1 VPRRN
6 TGGRKPCALLHIV
19 PNYGLGGVELAA
31 ESAAVDNGG
40 LVRVHF
46 LAAMAGQPLPKPCP
60 WVTIGPQGSA
70 LGLRALVAAIR
81 QIREADPEILLFSLW
96 RPLPLFLAA
105 KLLFPRKKFVLF
117 LHLEKDLH
125 WVDAIVTRIMLAGID
140 EVWADSEA
148 ALKRRGKAG
157 RRGRVIS
164 MVIHPPSRRR
174 GKGTGPR
181 PAATFISWCRLNR
194 QKRVDRALE
203 LVAKLKQRVP
213 GIRYTALGPDGG
225 ELASL
230 RVQVESLGL
239 QDNVAFA
246 GPKNRGEIERAAAS
260 ASFFLQLSDFEGQS
274 MAVMEAMQL
283 GLVPVVTPVGG
294 IPTYSEDGADAVYV
308 GDLDVAASRL
318 GDLMSDPR
326 AIARMS
332 AAAKARF
339 GSVRTYSEDIRD
351 AATALAS
358 E

>member
-1 VPRRN
+1 MPRRN

-31 ESAAVDNGG
+31 ESAAVENDG

-46 LAAMAGQPLPKPCP
+46 LAAMAGQPVPKPCP
-60 WVTIGPQGSA
+60 WVTIGPEGSA
-70 LGLRALVAAIR
+70 LGLRSLVAAIR
-81 QIREADPEILLFSLW
+81 QIRQVDPQILLFSLW

-105 KLLFPRKKFVLF
+105 KVLFPRKKFVLF

-125 WVDAIVTRIMLAGID
+125 WVDAIVTRIMLAGVD

-157 RRGRVIS
+157 KRGRVIS
-164 MVIHPPSRRR
+164 MVIHPPSKRPR
-174 GKGTGPR
+174 KGAGPR
-181 PAATFISWCRLNR
+181 PTSFISWCRLNR
-194 QKRVDRALE
+194 QKRVDRALD
-203 LVAKLKQRVP
+203 LVAKIKGRFP
-213 GIRYTALGPDGG
+213 GVRYTALGPDGG

-230 RVQVESLGL
+230 RSQVESLGL

-246 GPKNRGEIERAAAS
+246 GPKNRKEIEEAAS
-260 ASFFLQLSDFEGQS
+260 SAAFFLQLSDFEGQS

-294 IPTYSEDGADAVYV
+294 IPTYSSDGVDAVFV
-308 GDLDVAASRL
+308 ADLDVAASRL
-318 GDLMSDPR
+318 ADLMSDPQKMS
-326 AIARMS
+326 RMS
-332 AAAKARF
+332 AAAKRRF
-339 GSVRTYSEDIRD
+339 ESVRTYSQDIRD
-351 AATALAS
+351 AAIDLAS